1 MLSVLNS
8 LPESGSFWTFLLL
21 HFSLSFVLNLIL
33 ASATFSDAR
42 LQQARGG
49 GLFLV
54 GPTVWFLAVL
64 FGGLLAVALYWLVHH
79 SRLRS
84 TVHHPTAP
92 PNNALQ
98 RTESGG
104 TSVLHP

>member
-1 MLSVLNS
+1 MLASVFNFSPEAGIFTS
-8 LPESGSFWTFLLL
+8 LYLLYFGL
-21 HFSLSFVLNLIL
+21 FFVLHLIL

-54 GPTVWFLAVL
+54 GPVVWFLAVL
-64 FGGLLAVALYWLVHH
+64 LTGLLAVALYWLVHH

-84 TVHHPTAP
+84 HRP
-92 PNNALQ
+92 PPSRIA
-98 RTESGG
+98 
-104 TSVLHP
+104 